1 MNMCEY
7 LYSVPDR
14 RPQPIHRPPTDLYDP
29 DYEDEDEEWDP
40 VTDLPVKSDGNIY
53 ILFKKG

>member
-1 MNMCEY
+1 MCEY

-40 VTDLPVKSDGNIY
+40 VTDLPVKSDGNIC

>member
-1 MNMCEY
+1 MREY

-29 DYEDEDEEWDP
+29 NYEDEEWDP
-40 VTDLPVKSDGNIY
+40 VTDLPVKSDDNIC